1 MDILNL
7 STTINYNKISIT
19 NKPTVGETWNYRKY
33 LICPKKAGKENKR
46 FKSKK
51 DKQNTDRKILNLT
64 LIILMTA
71 THSSTLAWEIP
82 WMEEPGRLQCMG
94 SHRVRHN

>member
-33 LICPKKAGKENKR
+33 LICPKKGRKR
-46 FKSKK
+46 EQKFQ
-51 DKQNTDRKILNLT
+51 KQRGQTEHKQKNTEFNLNHINDCNALQYSC
-64 LIILMTA
+64 LGNPMDGG
-71 THSSTLAWEIP
+71 AW
-82 WMEEPGRLQCMG
+82 
-94 SHRVRHN
+94 